1 MTTRRV
7 RAGDPS
13 RAVAYLRVST
23 EDQRLGPEAQRAEI
37 ERWAARNHVTVL
49 AWCAD
54 EGVSGG
60 NELDAR
66 PALLGALAQIRAHGA
81 GVLAV
86 AKRDR
91 IARDVVVAAAIDR
104 AVRACGARVV
114 SVDGVGNGDSPTEE
128 FMRTI
133 LDGAAAYERALIRQ
147 RTRAALAVKIARGER
162 VGGRVRYGY
171 DEDAQGKLVENAGE
185 QAVIARVRVLRSEG
199 RSLRGIVAQLG
210 EEGVRSRAGTPL
222 MLRQVQ
228 VILSRATS
236 TTATS
241 PSA

>member
-1 MTTRRV
+1 MARRV
-7 RAGDPS
+7 RAGDPT
-13 RAVAYLRVST
+13 RAIAYLRVST

-37 ERWAARNHVTVL
+37 ERWAARAGVTVL

-66 PALLGALAQIRAHGA
+66 PALLRAIEQVRAHGA

-91 IARDVVVAAAIDR
+91 IARDVVVAATIDR

-171 DEDAQGKLVENAGE
+171 DEDAQGRLVPNEVE
-185 QAVIARVRVLRSEG
+185 QGVIVRVCALRAAG
-199 RSLRGIVAQLG
+199 RSFRGIVAALDA
-210 EEGVRSRAGTPL
+210 EGVRSRVGTPL
-222 MLRQVQ
+222 QLRQVQ
-228 VILSRATS
+228 VILQRAG
-236 TTATS
+236 
-241 PSA
+241 